1 MTTVAALPSALA
13 SWDDIVQRL
22 HGDAPALFLDY
33 DGTLTPIVEHPE
45 DAVLTAAIREAVRA
59 VAAVCPV
66 SIVSGRDR
74 TVVEA
79 LVGLSGLGYIG
90 SHGFD
95 ICGPPESPLRHEV
108 GVEYLDALNAA
119 ESTLHERLARIA
131 GVTVERKRFGIA
143 AHYRQALSRR
153 AEVET
158 VVRAVH
164 AMHPALHVALGKAV
178 FELRPAIDW
187 DKGRAIR
194 WLLDRWSVAPRLP
207 LYIGDDLTDETAFEA
222 LSADGIGIVVADD
235 NRSTAAQFTL
245 RDPRDVQA
253 FLDRLVATVRSTLV

>member
-90 SHGFD
+90 SHGFW
-95 ICGPPESPLRHEV
+95 I
-108 GVEYLDALNAA
+108 
-119 ESTLHERLARIA
+119 
-131 GVTVERKRFGIA
+131 
-143 AHYRQALSRR
+143 
-153 AEVET
+153 
-158 VVRAVH
+158 
-164 AMHPALHVALGKAV
+164 
-178 FELRPAIDW
+178 
-187 DKGRAIR
+187 
-194 WLLDRWSVAPRLP
+194 
-207 LYIGDDLTDETAFEA
+207 
-222 LSADGIGIVVADD
+222 
-235 NRSTAAQFTL
+235 
-245 RDPRDVQA
+245 
-253 FLDRLVATVRSTLV
+253 